1 MANNDNPGVMI
12 PLQLRVGGAFIAV
25 ALVLVIMTFVAVLT
39 EGWMS
44 PFVWTPARVA
54 LVVAALIIG
63 AFATIRKDQRPS
75 IAQVVALGGAV
86 LIIIAS
92 RFLPTAQLA
101 VMGQWWLLIYAGLA
115 LVCALALRRSLAP
128 RS

>member
-1 MANNDNPGVMI
+1 MANNDNPGVTI
-12 PLQLRVGGAFIAV
+12 PLQLRVGGSFIAV

-75 IAQVVALGGAV
+75 VAQVAALGGAV

>member
-1 MANNDNPGVMI
+1 MANNDNPGVTI

-25 ALVLVIMTFVAVLT
+25 ALVLVIMTIVAVLT

-63 AFATIRKDQRPS
+63 AFATIRKDQRPR
-75 IAQVVALGGAV
+75 ITQVVALGGAV

-92 RFLPTAQLA
+92 RFLPSAELA

-115 LVCALALRRSLAP
+115 LVCALVLRRSLAP

>member
-1 MANNDNPGVMI
+1 MANNDNPGVTI

-25 ALVLVIMTFVAVLT
+25 ALVLVIMTIVAVLT

-75 IAQVVALGGAV
+75 ITQVVALGGAV

-92 RFLPTAQLA
+92 RFLPSAELA

-115 LVCALALRRSLAP
+115 LVCALVLRRSLAP

>member
-1 MANNDNPGVMI
+1 MTI

-25 ALVLVIMTFVAVLT
+25 ALVLVIMTIVAVLT

-75 IAQVVALGGAV
+75 ITQVVALGGAV

-92 RFLPTAQLA
+92 RFLPSAELA
-101 VMGQWWLLIYAGLA
+101 VMGQWWLLIYSGLA
-115 LVCALALRRSLAP
+115 LVCALVLRRSLAP

>member
-1 MANNDNPGVMI
+1 MANNDNPGVTI

-25 ALVLVIMTFVAVLT
+25 ALVLVIMTIVAVLT

-75 IAQVVALGGAV
+75 ITQVVALGGAV

-92 RFLPTAQLA
+92 RFLPSAELA
-101 VMGQWWLLIYAGLA
+101 VMGQWWLLIYSGLA
-115 LVCALALRRSLAP
+115 LVCALVLRRSLAP

>member
-1 MANNDNPGVMI
+1 MANNDNPGVTI

-75 IAQVVALGGAV
+75 IAQVVALGAAV
-86 LIIIAS
+86 LTIIAS
-92 RFLPTAQLA
+92 RFLPSAELA

-115 LVCALALRRSLAP
+115 LVCALVLRRSLAP